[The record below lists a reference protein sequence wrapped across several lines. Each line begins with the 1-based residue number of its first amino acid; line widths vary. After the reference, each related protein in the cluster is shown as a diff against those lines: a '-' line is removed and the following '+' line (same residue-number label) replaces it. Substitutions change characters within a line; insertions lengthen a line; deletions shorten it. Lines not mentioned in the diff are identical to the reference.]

1 MGQNILV
8 TGASGLIGQR
18 LTDLLQQKGYQVSH
32 LSRTSS
38 DGPVKT
44 YTWNVNRQTMEEGA
58 LDNVDTLVHLAG
70 AGVADK
76 RWTTSRKQEIRE
88 SRTHSTQLL
97 YKALKSKPNR
107 VKALISASAI
117 GYYGFADEDRTFTEL
132 DPPAN
137 DFIARVV
144 REWEAEVD
152 RITTL
157 GIRVVKVRIGI
168 VLSEK
173 GGALR
178 EMAAPVRWGVGSPL
192 ASGKQLLS
200 WIHIDDVCGIF
211 MHAMEDR
218 EMAGAYNAVGPY
230 AVSNEELTKKIA
242 KHLRRPL
249 WLPNVPA
256 FALKLYL
263 GEMADMVIHGNNVSS
278 EKIKK
283 SGYTFRYPDL
293 DGALDHLLRP
303 RRPA

>member
-38 DGPVKT
+38 DGPIKT
-44 YTWNVNRQTMEEGA
+44 YTWDVNRQIMEEGA
-58 LDNVDTLVHLAG
+58 LANVDTIVHLAG

-97 YKALKSKPNR
+97 YNALKSKPNR
-107 VKALISASAI
+107 VKTLISASAI
-117 GYYGFADEDRTFTEL
+117 GYYGFANADRTFTEL

-178 EMAAPVRWGVGSPL
+178 EMAAPVRWGVGSTL
-192 ASGKQLLS
+192 ASGKQQLS
-200 WIHIDDVCGIF
+200 WIHLDDVCGIF
-211 MHAMEDR
+211 MHAAENR

-242 KHLRRPL
+242 KHLRKPL

-256 FALKLYL
+256 FVLKLYL
-263 GEMADMVIHGNNVSS
+263 GEMAEMVIHGNIVSS

-293 DGALDHLLRP
+293 DGALDNLLKP